1 MLAGDRNYFVCDMT
15 CDVAIH
21 TYMNGEPYI
30 PLLSQDV
37 VDAAMKNNKTKALRE
52 YMNKPTNDGGV
63 NQIVKWGTIRR
74 SEQFYLPTLSWQPG
88 EKYVFAFDPA
98 RTNDNSIIGV
108 MRIYEDKEFGW
119 CGDIVNVVNMID
131 TASSKGYK
139 LDTVRQLNNF
149 RDMLVSYNGR
159 NPDYEYIDLVLLDS
173 GSGGQATSYSD
184 NLLNDFKD
192 SKGNKHRGLIDTES
206 DIYKG
211 YDLRYPNAADKI
223 RLISPKNIV
232 LKCLR
237 NLLN

>member
-1 MLAGDRNYFVCDMT
+1 
-15 CDVAIH
+15 
-21 TYMNGEPYI
+21 
-30 PLLSQDV
+30 
-37 VDAAMKNNKTKALRE
+37 
-52 YMNKPTNDGGV
+52 
-63 NQIVKWGTIRR
+63 
-74 SEQFYLPTLSWQPG
+74 
-88 EKYVFAFDPA
+88 
-98 RTNDNSIIGV
+98 
-108 MRIYEDKEFGW
+108 
-119 CGDIVNVVNMID
+119 MID